1 MSSSQFSGS
10 HSSYKAV
17 SIKSLELLIS
27 SKQFC
32 LLHFAAKNLKN
43 VDNICFEKYN
53 L

>member
-27 SKQFC
+27 SKQFY
-32 LLHFAAKNLKN
+32 LLNFAANHLKN
-43 VDNICFEKYN
+43 VDNISLEKYN